1 MNRKIIWCSIVL
13 VLVLGG
19 SLAYVIS
26 CAREDVL
33 VNTADSG
40 GAIVF
45 LDNDSHGT
53 FALGR
58 ASADFRKNTVASS
71 TVPSVE
77 TGTEGSST
85 YTATWE
91 QDGNTEP
98 GDAKKAVFT
107 LTVWD
112 PAGVPHS
119 TTMES
124 GELPRP
130 EGRGFLLHPPSIEAS
145 PQAQRCVPHLI
156 PRQGSA
162 LAGRTS

>member
-77 TGTEGSST
+77 TGTGGSST

-91 QDGNTEP
+91 QDGNTEL

-124 GELPRP
+124 DKTYSGTLSVSCSPHESGD
-130 EGRGFLLHPPSIEAS
+130 GRFLLTST
-145 PQAQRCVPHLI
+145 VY
-156 PRQGSA
+156 GSR
-162 LAGRTS
+162 LNFSKVFS